1 MKALLLAGLSTA
13 AFTGILATTSVAN
26 AGTLTQTSVYKQ
38 TQLDRENVPE
48 TYLNEGYGLASE
60 IQNSVLSVQKFNSK
74 DKQLKSVTVNFSGDI
89 KADGGVENRFSQART
104 MMVNLAGNL
113 NLSLPS
119 GTSLLNL
126 NPTSSTSYS
135 LGRYDGRNDYAGASG
150 RTFEGMTASASAQQT
165 FTDQNFLQQ
174 FIGNGNLNFLFSAI
188 ANPSVTGSPLTSSY
202 FDSYARGAVDVTYE
216 YEEVPKAVPEPSFM
230 LAMGLLTGVGVL
242 SQRKKNYL

>member
-38 TQLDRENVPE
+38 TLLDRENVPE

-89 KADGGVENRFSQART
+89 KTDGGFENRFSQART
-104 MMVNLAGNL
+104 IVLNVGGNL
-113 NLSLPS
+113 NLNLPN

-126 NPTSSTSYS
+126 NPTTSTNYS
-135 LGRYDGRNDYAGASG
+135 VARYDGRRDYAGTSG
-150 RTFEGMTASASAQQT
+150 RTFEGLTASASAQQT
-165 FTDQNFLQQ
+165 FTEQSFLQQ
-174 FIGNGNLNFLFSAI
+174 FIGNGTLNFLFSAI
-188 ANPSVTGSPLTSSY
+188 ANPSVTGSPSTSSD
-202 FDSYARGAVDVTYE
+202 FDSYARGSVNVTYE
-216 YEEVPKAVPEPSFM
+216 YEEVAKAVPEPSFM

-242 SQRKKNYL
+242 SQRKKNVR